1 MRAAEQAAPEGLRA
15 IAAEHP
21 LVRVLVGEVDGGLN
35 AKAYIVS
42 GCVSPLVLF
51 CNLSVPVVLCCVV
64 LLPSCLPRAWG
75 GLATVIH
82 RRATVIHFDP
92 CACAGSRAG

>member
-1 MRAAEQAAPEGLRA
+1 MRAAQQAAPEGLRA

-21 LVRVLVGEVDGGLN
+21 LVRVLVGEVDGGLD

-42 GCVSPLVLF
+42 GCVYPLVLF
-51 CNLSVPVVLCCVV
+51 CILSMSAAVMLLPVCRSCVV
-64 LLPSCLPRAWG
+64 WLPVCVPKGRFAKL
-75 GLATVIH
+75 
-82 RRATVIHFDP
+82 IHFDP

>member
-42 GCVSPLVLF
+42 ACVSLPW
-51 CNLSVPVVLCCVV
+51 CCSA
-64 LLPSCLPRAWG
+64 SCLVSLP
-75 GLATVIH
+75 
-82 RRATVIHFDP
+82 
-92 CACAGSRAG
+92 